1 MERLSYAKRRLLQR
15 IALFN
20 NNVIDAAGGFI
31 GAPDVNALARRYE
44 ACMRGRH
51 VDMGFNLFAI
61 ISDIYHR
68 ENLHS
73 DMLKALIDPQGGHG
87 EQEKFLALFLA
98 FLVEQGAR
106 INPTNYRQ
114 ARVIREE
121 NKIDLLIADSGSK
134 SAVIV
139 ENKINDAGDMPRQIP
154 RYLEY
159 VRQLHYNCDAIVY
172 LRLSGHSSPDTTG
185 WTEQERKT
193 VAALL
198 TVICAYDETPND
210 LFTGWIQK
218 CEQAAR
224 NPDAVHV
231 LSHYG
236 RLLKKLGANVMN
248 KPVMEGFYQII
259 VEGDNLKTALSLK
272 AMVDDLV
279 RYRVERIIDHF
290 KGDLAP
296 FTKVAN
302 WHDDDAYFTGVFW
315 EGAHLGI
322 DVGVLEESY
331 SFLFWDREDDIA
343 KNGRAEAMLQ
353 KMNCLQD
360 YQFSDGGFRKTFAFP
375 ADEKALYDH
384 IRAFKKAL
392 ATALA
397 TDQSKGSQKRR

>member
-1 MERLSYAKRRLLQR
+1 MGAQTVADDERRLLQR
-15 IALFN
+15 IALLN
-20 NNVIDAAGGFI
+20 KSGIEGARDFI
-31 GAPDVNALARRYE
+31 CSPNVNALARRYD
-44 ACMRGRH
+44 ACMRARH

-98 FLVEQGAR
+98 FLVKQGAA
-106 INPTNYRQ
+106 INPANYQQ
-114 ARVIREE
+114 ARVVREE
-121 NKIDLLIADSGSK
+121 NKIDLLIADSRSK
-134 SAVIV
+134 RAVIV

-159 VRQLHYNCDAIVY
+159 VRQLQYACDAIVY
-172 LRLSGHSSPDTTG
+172 LRLSGHSRPDTTG
-185 WTEQERKT
+185 WTEEERKT

-198 TVICAYDETPND
+198 TVICAYDETQND
-210 LFTGWIQK
+210 LFSGWVQK
-218 CEQAAR
+218 CEQAAQ

-231 LSHYG
+231 LIHYG

-248 KPVMEGFYQII
+248 KPVMEGFYQIV
-259 VEGDNLKTALSLK
+259 VEDDNLKTALSLK

-290 KGDLAP
+290 KSDLTP

-302 WHDDDAYFTGVFW
+302 WHDNDAYFTGVFW
-315 EGAHLGI
+315 EGAHLGV
-322 DVGVLEESY
+322 DVNVLEESY
-331 SFLFWDREDDIA
+331 SFSFWDREDDTA
-343 KNGRAEAMLQ
+343 KNDRAKTMLQ
-353 KMNCLQD
+353 KMNCLCD
-360 YQFSDGGFRKTFAFP
+360 YQYSNGGFRKTFAFP

-384 IRAFKKAL
+384 ITIFKKTL
-392 ATALA
+392 AATLA
-397 TDQSKGSQKRR
+397 ADQLKGS